1 MPYRATLPVRS
12 KRGAVQG
19 STSATNRHCR
29 PPCHS
34 RSLFRDRLR
43 AGYENGTST
52 RYAIKQSNRA
62 HRISNAGRNETPGS
76 SYSLPPPSTFRFDQ
90 IFQCEQFDTEL
101 SAPWGPHGSW
111 AMRSRRV
118 KMAFIRETEE
128 FDQETLHIL
137 GNALDEAW
145 RRVKSNHLNGRAY
158 GARTV
163 LAQHI
168 FAMAKQGERDPHR
181 LIDGAL
187 MRLTL

>member
-1 MPYRATLPVRS
+1 MQSFSP
-12 KRGAVQG
+12 K
-19 STSATNRHCR
+19 SATQR
-29 PPCHS
+29 PPCPKCGAS
-34 RSLFRDRLR
+34 MLLTRIVPKKLGINQRLLMR
-43 AGYENGTST
+43 QLG
-52 RYAIKQSNRA
+52 YAI
-62 HRISNAGRNETPGS
+62 
-76 SYSLPPPSTFRFDQ
+76 
-90 IFQCEQFDTEL
+90 TE
-101 SAPWGPHGSW
+101 GE
-111 AMRSRRV
+111 
-118 KMAFIRETEE
+118 MAYIRETEE

>member
-1 MPYRATLPVRS
+1 MRQL
-12 KRGAVQG
+12 G
-19 STSATNRHCR
+19 
-29 PPCHS
+29 
-34 RSLFRDRLR
+34 
-43 AGYENGTST
+43 
-52 RYAIKQSNRA
+52 YAI
-62 HRISNAGRNETPGS
+62 
-76 SYSLPPPSTFRFDQ
+76 
-90 IFQCEQFDTEL
+90 TE
-101 SAPWGPHGSW
+101 GE
-111 AMRSRRV
+111 
-118 KMAFIRETEE
+118 MAYIREIEE

-137 GNALDEAW
+137 GNGLDEAW